1 MRPHRW
7 LRRAGASLALFLVL
21 GTAAAAG
28 DESAQQRARMVRAV
42 EAMFAETASM
52 TGRGNISQAVR
63 DAIAAVPRDEFVP
76 ERMRAHAYANRA
88 LPIGEGQTI
97 SQPYVVALMTDL
109 LDVGRG
115 DRVLEIGTGSGYQA
129 AVLARLFDKVFS
141 TERIGELAR
150 AARQRMHGLK
160 IHNVYTRHAD
170 GLDGWPSQAPFD
182 AILVTAG
189 GRVPKALLD
198 QLGEGGVLVAPV
210 GDPGGRQELVR
221 YARRGD
227 EFESESLGAVT
238 FVPLLQ
244 GLD

>member
-1 MRPHRW
+1 MNAERIRQGIGMTSERTRRRLIAE
-7 LRRAGASLALFLVL
+7 LRSQGIADDRVLAAMTETPRHMFVDEALSSRAYENS
-21 GTAAAAG
+21 
-28 DESAQQRARMVRAV
+28 
-42 EAMFAETASM
+42 
-52 TGRGNISQAVR
+52 
-63 DAIAAVPRDEFVP
+63 
-76 ERMRAHAYANRA
+76 A
-88 LPIGEGQTI
+88 LPIGRGQTI
-97 SQPYVVALMTDL
+97 SQPLIVAMMTQAAL
-109 LDVGRG
+109 AAPKHEKA
-115 DRVLEIGTGSGYQA
+115 LEIGTGSGYQA

>member
-1 MRPHRW
+1 
-7 LRRAGASLALFLVL
+7 
-21 GTAAAAG
+21 
-28 DESAQQRARMVRAV
+28 
-42 EAMFAETASM
+42 
-52 TGRGNISQAVR
+52 
-63 DAIAAVPRDEFVP
+63 
-76 ERMRAHAYANRA
+76 
-88 LPIGEGQTI
+88 
-97 SQPYVVALMTDL
+97 VALMTQTAL
-109 LDVGRG
+109 AAPKHEKA
-115 DRVLEIGTGSGYQA
+115 LEIGTGSGYQA